1 MGFEQGESLEGL
13 VERLRKKLWFL
24 RDRHGVDGVK
34 GGTEV
39 EDMDLEELKILR
51 KISMGLV
58 PMILKIGGVEA
69 RNDMR
74 MGKLLK
80 VEGILGPMVESSY
93 GLLNFTGAMG
103 EVFGEEG
110 VWLAINIETVTAY
123 YQLSEIFGLR
133 EFQKV
138 SQVTVGRSDL
148 AGSMGYGVGS
158 QEVEEMA
165 QDIIK
170 RAKVLGKTTSVGG
183 KIDRSNIERI
193 KAEVKPDKINTRHIS
208 IDLKKCQDL
217 DLGVLEAL
225 LFEIELYKIL
235 IGIGKEKYYHYIR
248 RIEETKKRI
257 EKSSS
262 TIRKANS

>member
-1 MGFEQGESLEGL
+1 MGFERGKSLE
-13 VERLRKKLWFL
+13 VLRKKLWFL
-24 RDRHGVDGVK
+24 RDRHGIDVVK

-74 MGKLLK
+74 MGKFLK
-80 VEGILGPMVESSY
+80 VEGVLGPMVESSY
-93 GLLNFTGAMG
+93 GLLNFTRAMG
-103 EVFGEEG
+103 EVFGGEE
-110 VWLAINIETVTAY
+110 VWLAVNIETVTAY
-123 YQLSEIFGLR
+123 YQLNEIFGLE

-138 SQVTVGRSDL
+138 SQVTVGRGDL
-148 AGSMGYGVGS
+148 ASSMGYGVDS
-158 QEVEEMA
+158 KEVEETT

-170 RAKVLGKTTSVGG
+170 RAKVLGKKTSVGG
-183 KIDRSNIERI
+183 KIDRSNIDRI
-193 KAEVKPDKINTRHIS
+193 KTEVKPDKINTRHIS
-208 IDLKKCQDL
+208 IDLKRCQDL

-225 LFEIELYKIL
+225 LFEMELYKIF
-235 IGIGKEKYYHYIR
+235 IDIGKEKYYHYIK

-262 TIRKANS
+262 KIRKANS